1 MSLNSDINDLL
12 SEFGLAMV
20 NDTRTNLQKKLD
32 ERSDKARSN
41 SKVKGGVF
49 KKPKSRLWAST
60 TSEIKYDNNGV
71 KLAVKMNDYWDVVDG
86 GRKTNAVSS
95 EGQSKIAEWSATRG
109 LAENIRLSDLE
120 ARKEKQK
127 LSKRKEKLKALKKMP
142 FERAKKAAGFL
153 VARALKNKTLE
164 PTNFFTEI
172 KNDGRIKEFEQKL
185 SELIK
190 KDFKVQLI

>member
-1 MSLNSDINDLL
+1 MSLNSDINKLL
-12 SEFGLAMV
+12 SEFGLSMV
-20 NDTRTNLQKKLD
+20 NDTRSNLQKKLD
-32 ERSDKARSN
+32 ERAAKYGGK
-41 SKVKGGVF
+41 KV
-49 KKPKSRLWAST
+49 KSRLWAST

-71 KLAVKMNDYWDVVDG
+71 KLAIKMNDYWDVVDG
-86 GRKTNAVSS
+86 GRKTGNVSKY
-95 EGQSKIAEWSATRG
+95 GQNKIAEWSATRG
-109 LAENIRLSDLE
+109 LAEKIRISDLE

-127 LSKRKEKLKALKKMP
+127 LSKRKGKLKALKKMP

-172 KNDGRIKEFEQKL
+172 KNDGRIKEFEKKL